1 MKKLFLFTLTLCLL
15 FTSCQN
21 KKRNYYDGFEKS
33 ETGLFYKF
41 YTQNEG
47 DTPNL
52 NDLVELT
59 ISCSVNDSII
69 LPSHRNIIKV
79 EPMFKGDLSQGLLMM
94 HVGDSASFIVRTD
107 STFYTL
113 FNEQTIP
120 DGFSNDDVM
129 RFDVSVN
136 DFYSE
141 AEMQRKQYEYMLKY
155 IEGIK
160 TKFPQETIQSELELN
175 RYLNDNKINVTH
187 TESGL
192 CYVKTKDGN
201 GEYPLPGMEVNVHYT
216 GKLLNGTVFDTSL
229 GGDPFK
235 FILGARRVILGW
247 DEGIQLMSKGEKG
260 IFYIPYYLGYG
271 DRGTGII
278 PPFATLVFEV
288 ELVEF

>member
-1 MKKLFLFTLTLCLL
+1 MKKLFLFTLILGVL

-47 DTPNL
+47 GTPNL

-94 HVGDSASFIVRTD
+94 HVGDSASFIVRID

-113 FNEQTIP
+113 FNEPAIP

-160 TKFPQETIQSELELN
+160 TKFPQETAQSELELN
-175 RYLNDNKINVTH
+175 RYLNDNKINATL

-192 CYVKTKDGN
+192 YYFKTKEGN

-235 FILGARRVILGW
+235 FLLGARRVILGW

-260 IFYIPYYLGYG
+260 ILYIPYYLGYG
-271 DRGTGII
+271 DRGAGTI
-278 PPFATLVFEV
+278 PPFATLIFEV
-288 ELVEF
+288 ELVDF

>member
-1 MKKLFLFTLTLCLL
+1 MKKLFLFTLIFCVL

-41 YTQNEG
+41 HIQNEG
-47 DTPNL
+47 DTPVI
-52 NDLVELT
+52 NDLIELT

-79 EPMFKGDLSQGLLMM
+79 EHMFSGDLSEGLLMM
-94 HVGDSASFIVRTD
+94 HVGDSASFIVRID

-113 FNEQTIP
+113 FNEPTIP
-120 DGFSNDDVM
+120 AGFSNNDVM

-141 AEMQRKQYEYMLKY
+141 AEMQRRQYEYMLEY
-155 IEGIK
+155 IDNIK
-160 TKFPQETIQSELELN
+160 IAYAKETAQSELELKEYFN
-175 RYLNDNKINVTH
+175 NNKITATP

-192 CYVKTKDGN
+192 YYVKTKDGN
-201 GEYPLPGMEVNVHYT
+201 GEYPLPGMKVNVHYT
-216 GKLLNGTVFDTSL
+216 GKLLDGTVFDTSL
-229 GGDPFK
+229 GGNPFQ

-260 IFYIPYYLGYG
+260 VLYIPYYLGYG
-271 DRGTGII
+271 DRGAGTI
-278 PPFATLVFEV
+278 PPFATLIFEV
-288 ELVEF
+288 ELVDF